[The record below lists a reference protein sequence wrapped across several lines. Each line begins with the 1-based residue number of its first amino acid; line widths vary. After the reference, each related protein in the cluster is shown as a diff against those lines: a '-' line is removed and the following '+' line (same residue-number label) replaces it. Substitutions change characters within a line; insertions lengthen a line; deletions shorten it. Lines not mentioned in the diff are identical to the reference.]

1 MARRLFALL
10 AGALLLLCGGAILS
24 STAALAR
31 ASLDSLCVLPG
42 SKVKRYYEGCEKD
55 GGQRAKFE
63 ETSPDQAAAPTPAAK
78 TKRQELLTK
87 APTNVAAA
95 PVVMTANPL
104 DSKACH
110 DGWNTHLA
118 IGDSFS
124 DLNFL
129 NTANCNGALAKGA
142 QFSWS
147 RDRIALNDQW
157 SAKGAVAEE
166 LVWIRPGEAPD
177 GAYLNMWAIAPT
189 VNFQRVTNSNTAMAA
204 QNANVLS
211 YGFSSEALFDHV
223 DRFWQVYARARANV
237 NADFSGLTHSYST
250 TAEFQALSDTYG
262 IGRNFAVGTFA
273 YFWFI
278 PLVRAQY
285 FERESKLVTDPIF
298 SAHNQVLRA
307 GPVLSFNL
315 IPQDTK
321 NVDPSKPPPP
331 PQWLFNVTYSWY
343 QDFFSSHT
351 FQHVNPTIT
360 YNFSDNIGLTLGYER
375 GQIETTG
382 KKIDLTTISL
392 SVKN

>member
-1 MARRLFALL
+1 
-10 AGALLLLCGGAILS
+10 
-24 STAALAR
+24 
-31 ASLDSLCVLPG
+31 
-42 SKVKRYYEGCEKD
+42 
-55 GGQRAKFE
+55 
-63 ETSPDQAAAPTPAAK
+63 
-78 TKRQELLTK
+78 
-87 APTNVAAA
+87 
-95 PVVMTANPL
+95 L

-147 RDRIALNDQW
+147 RDHVALNDQW

-166 LVWIRPGEAPD
+166 LIWIRPGKPPE

-223 DRFWQVYARARANV
+223 DRVWQVYARARANI
-237 NADFSGLTHSYST
+237 NSDFSGLTHSYST
-250 TAEFQALSDTYG
+250 TAELQALSDAYG
-262 IGRNFAVGTFA
+262 IGRNFAVGSLA
-273 YFWFI
+273 YFWVI

-285 FERESKLVTDPIF
+285 FERESKLVKDPIF
-298 SAHNQVLRA
+298 SAHNEVLRA
-307 GPVLSFNL
+307 GPVISLNF
-315 IPQDTK
+315 IPQDTT
-321 NVDPSKPPPP
+321 NVDPSKPAPPP
-331 PQWLFNVTYSWY
+331 KWLFNVTYSWY

-351 FQHVNPTIT
+351 FQHVNPSLS
-360 YNFSDNIGLTLGYER
+360 YNFTDNIGLTLGYEW

-382 KKIDLTTISL
+382 KKVDLTTISL
-392 SVKN
+392 TVKN